1 MKATVSTL
9 LASLIVL
16 APSTFAEK
24 LAGRGVYYQDSSV
37 GCPLAG
43 IGERGPKSCLRL
55 ALLDAHS
62 TVEIDQVAK
71 KIIIANDFDYKST
84 TPIVDVA
91 LPASLTS
98 KSIGEFG
105 GVVHVKV
112 EKKHQKL
119 TIVRHAHMSA
129 MRDFTGTPVVDE
141 YEIVLKTSKA
151 EEILAD
157 PKSGIEQVKQKS
169 TSSNFVQLRPYP
181 AEAAKTGGD
190 QVMLID
196 SRVGI
201 GLETVNK
208 GIVRLRFSTKK
219 TEQKPQT
226 VADVLKDGHWV
237 LRVESLTSLIPQTD
251 LKEDLFLY
259 GLDGRAELAGLMKGL
274 KKGGMI
280 QLSANGNDGTL
291 AFDGKE
297 IKVTNV
303 AEIVRRYMEFNSL
316 GIAFRAD
323 LQSALKKL

>member
-1 MKATVSTL
+1 MKTTVSIL
-9 LASLIVL
+9 WALNVL
-16 APSTFAEK
+16 APSALAEK
-24 LAGRGVYYQDSSV
+24 LAGRGVYYQDSAV
-37 GCPLAG
+37 ACPLAG
-43 IGERGPKSCLRL
+43 VGERGPKSCLRL
-55 ALLDAHS
+55 ALLDDHS
-62 TVEIDQVAK
+62 TVEIDSAAK

-98 KSIGEFG
+98 KSIGDFG

-119 TIVRHAHMSA
+119 TIDRHAHMST

-141 YEIVLKTSKA
+141 YEVVLKTGEG
-151 EEILAD
+151 EETLAD
-157 PKSGIEQVKQKS
+157 PKSGVEQVKQKS

-181 AEAAKTGGD
+181 AEAPKAGDD

-196 SRVGI
+196 SRVGL
-201 GLETVNK
+201 GLENVNK
-208 GIVRLRFSTKK
+208 GIVRLRFSAKK
-219 TEQKPQT
+219 TDQKPQT

-237 LRVESLTSLIPQTD
+237 LRIESLTSLIPQTD

-259 GLDGRAELAGLMKGL
+259 GLDGREELAGLMKGL
-274 KKGGMI
+274 KKGAMI
-280 QLSANGNDGTL
+280 QLSANGNEGTL

-297 IKVTNV
+297 VKVTNV

-323 LQSALKKL
+323 LQTALKKL